1 MILSLCG
8 FMSCGKSGL
17 GRYLAEELKTQ
28 VIDLDSYIEAHE
40 GCTVSEYFAKNGEE
54 KFRATELKSL
64 KEILKEYD
72 NKNMVLSLGGGT
84 PMNQECNK
92 LIKEKTFC
100 IYLTCTIK
108 ELAFRLKD
116 TASQRPVFASKG
128 ETDTETWVKTML
140 AKREPSYL
148 QCSKIQ
154 VDTTIWDKKSIAEEI
169 LKKLP
174 KE

>member
-8 FMSCGKSGL
+8 FMSCGKSGM
-17 GRYLAEELKTQ
+17 GRYLANELKTQ
-28 VIDLDSYIEAHE
+28 VIDLDSYIETQE

-54 KFRATELKSL
+54 KFRATELNAL
-64 KEILKEYD
+64 KKIIADYRD
-72 NKNMVLSLGGGT
+72 KNLILSLGGGT
-84 PMNQECNK
+84 PMNPECKK

-116 TASQRPVFASKG
+116 TASQRPVFAAKG
-128 ETDTETWVKTML
+128 EADTESWVKTML

-148 QCSKIQ
+148 QCSKLQ

-169 LKKLP
+169 LKRLP
-174 KE
+174 NR

>member
-8 FMSCGKSGL
+8 FMSCGKSGM

-72 NKNMVLSLGGGT
+72 NKNLVLSLGGGT
-84 PMNQECNK
+84 PMNPECNK

-116 TASQRPVFASKG
+116 TASQRPVFAAKG
-128 ETDTETWVKTML
+128 TENTEDWVKKML
-140 AKREPSYL
+140 AAREPSYL
-148 QCSKIQ
+148 QCSKLQ

>member
-1 MILSLCG
+1 M
-8 FMSCGKSGL
+8 

-72 NKNMVLSLGGGT
+72 NKNLVLSLGGGT
-84 PMNQECNK
+84 PMNPECNK

-116 TASQRPVFASKG
+116 TASQRPVFAVKG
-128 ETDTETWVKTML
+128 TENTEDWVKKML
-140 AKREPSYL
+140 AIREPSYL
-148 QCSKIQ
+148 QCSKLQ